1 MATQVSDTGCC
12 PSEDTGLQTGA
23 QLSAR
28 DGPEQGAPG
37 ECPRV
42 AVGMAAGQRQ
52 RSTLRRECVE
62 GGKVVGFQLD
72 EILAG
77 SLRNLIKN
85 QIGPE
90 LWE

>member
-1 MATQVSDTGCC
+1 MA
-12 PSEDTGLQTGA
+12 E
-23 QLSAR
+23 
-28 DGPEQGAPG
+28 G
-37 ECPRV
+37 E
-42 AVGMAAGQRQ
+42 RQ
-52 RSTLRRECVE
+52 RSTRQRECVE
-62 GGKVVGFQLD
+62 GRKVVGFQLD

>member
-1 MATQVSDTGCC
+1 MSPGGTGDGSRAETEAT
-12 PSEDTGLQTGA
+12 
-23 QLSAR
+23 R
-28 DGPEQGAPG
+28 
-37 ECPRV
+37 
-42 AVGMAAGQRQ
+42 
-52 RSTLRRECVE
+52 RRECVE
-62 GGKVVGFQLD
+62 GGKVVGFQPD